1 MGRNKLILWSRD
13 RNRNRSRSR
22 SRSRSRIRSRT
33 TASQWSQWWKCSQ
46 LLLKIN
52 RKMMMLC
59 LGILFRKRVKD
70 LNEK

>member
-1 MGRNKLILWSRD
+1 MGRKKLILWSRD

-22 SRSRSRIRSRT
+22 IRSRSRT

-52 RKMMMLC
+52 RKMIMLC
-59 LGILFRKRVKD
+59 LGIILLRKRVKD
-70 LNEK
+70 FNEK